1 MELKLSE
8 EIMEERVGIH
18 SEYHLTGL
26 RTKRSPPKPLAQC
39 QTKGACLCS
48 TFSIASLTD
57 CSDGEN
63 ISGFLELGQLKQLQ
77 AASNPFCQALQTTLS
92 CIQKEVGGRRITRT
106 ALQVADIATTEVP
119 FLFFVVSFLP
129 FGFPHCNLFES

>member
-1 MELKLSE
+1 MVTACKTE
-8 EIMEERVGIH
+8 EALE
-18 SEYHLTGL
+18 SDQ
-26 RTKRSPPKPLAQC
+26 SPAK
-39 QTKGACLCS
+39 
-48 TFSIASLTD
+48 D

-106 ALQVADIATTEVP
+106 ALQIWMRGGLQSPSTAEEMQRNVC
-119 FLFFVVSFLP
+119 LP
-129 FGFPHCNLFES
+129 MSDFSETACTGFNIK